1 MLLKEILHHVGYFTI
16 FYSIQDDAKL
26 LFRKF
31 DTIYAEEAVYE
42 LPSDI
47 INEAIYYM
55 LIQQI

>member
-1 MLLKEILHHVGYFTI
+1 MASE
-16 FYSIQDDAKL
+16 
-26 LFRKF
+26 F

-42 LPSDI
+42 VPLDI